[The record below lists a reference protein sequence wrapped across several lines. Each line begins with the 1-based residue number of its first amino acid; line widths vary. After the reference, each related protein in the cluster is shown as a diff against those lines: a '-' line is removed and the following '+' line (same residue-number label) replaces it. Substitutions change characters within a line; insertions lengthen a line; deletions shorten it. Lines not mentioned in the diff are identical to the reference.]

1 MDLEK
6 IFEDELKKYNDLNIY
21 VRSLVDDFKDLYSQC
36 EKNAAMIKSLVSSR
50 SFDSDAVS
58 NLLQKHIDI
67 VSDINQLTKKISNLF
82 NLTQERD
89 HETYTQN

>member
-1 MDLEK
+1 MDIEK
-6 IFEDELKKYNDLNIY
+6 IFEEELKKYNDLNIY
-21 VRSLVDDFKDLYSQC
+21 IRSLFDEFKDLYSQC
-36 EKNAAMIKSLVSSR
+36 EQNAAMIKSLVSSR
-50 SFDSDAVS
+50 SFDSDTVS

-82 NLTQERD
+82 NLTQKGN